1 MSNEEPKERTIE
13 DIITDK
19 TLSDDEKIFEIA
31 QTFGLPVADRRIYE
45 NEVADYKYFI
55 IRRGML
61 RKTSQSAYVRQIEIV
76 YVFDGEQEISDFDI
90 INTFERIPNFRFV
103 RMEPDEGQV
112 AQTNRYLEL
121 NTYIFERAERSFRY
135 VEGNS

>member
-45 NEVADYKYFI
+45 NEVVDYKYFV

-121 NTYIFERAERSFRY
+121 NTYIFERAERSFKYGER
-135 VEGNS
+135 NS